1 MFSGSRLSTLPPS
14 CHAVRVI
21 ARRVIVPLAWTVL
34 IFWLGG
40 TDWSAE
46 STRAYVLPLLHR
58 LLPWARP
65 EWLDLAHLLVRK
77 AGHVTGYAILGGLW
91 LWTLRRWSAAVLL
104 AALTAFLDEARQ
116 AFAVGRGAS
125 AGDVMLDAAS
135 AGLAVALLAGGV
147 APTVDAVTG
156 VLLWLTALGGSALL
170 LLDLAAG
177 APAGWLWLSAP
188 AAWLLLAWRR
198 RVRA

>member
-1 MFSGSRLSTLPPS
+1 MFSGSRLSTLPPP

-21 ARRVIVPLAWTVL
+21 ARRVIAPLAWTAL
-34 IFWLGG
+34 IFWFGG
-40 TDWSAE
+40 SDWSME
-46 STRAYVLPLLHR
+46 STRVYVLPLLHR
-58 LLPWARP
+58 LLPWASA
-65 EWLDLAHLLVRK
+65 EWLDLAHLLLRK

-91 LWTLRRWSAAVLL
+91 WWTLRRWSAAVLL
-104 AALTAFLDEARQ
+104 AALTAFLDETRQ
-116 AFAVGRGAS
+116 AFVIGRGAS
-125 AGDVMLDAAS
+125 AGDVVLDAAS

-147 APTVDAVTG
+147 APTVDAATG
-156 VLLWLTALGGSALL
+156 VLLWLSALVGSALL

-198 RVRA
+198 RVRP

>member
-1 MFSGSRLSTLPPS
+1 MFSGSRLSTLPPP

-21 ARRVIVPLAWTVL
+21 ARRVIVPLAWTGV

-40 TDWSAE
+40 GDWSAE
-46 STRAYVLPLLHR
+46 STRAFALPLLRR
-58 LLPWARP
+58 LLPWASVAS
-65 EWLDLAHLLVRK
+65 LDLAHLLLRK

-91 LWTLRRWSAAVLL
+91 WWTLGRWRAAVLL
-104 AALTAFLDEARQ
+104 AALTAFLDEGRQ
-116 AFAVGRGAS
+116 ALVIGRGAS
-125 AGDVMLDAAS
+125 AADVVLDAAS

-147 APTVDAVTG
+147 VPTVEAITG
-156 VLLWLTALGGSALL
+156 VLLWSAALVGTALL

-177 APAGWLWLSAP
+177 APAGWLWLSTP